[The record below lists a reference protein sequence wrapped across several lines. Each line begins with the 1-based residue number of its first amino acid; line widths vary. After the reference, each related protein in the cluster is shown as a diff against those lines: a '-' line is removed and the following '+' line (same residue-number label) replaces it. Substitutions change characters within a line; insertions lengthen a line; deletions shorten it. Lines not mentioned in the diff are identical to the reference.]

1 MLGFI
6 YRVFLS
12 RVLSTAMLG
21 VYTIALSVFGIFN
34 TLLASGTPLAISRLV
49 SIGDKKIVSLDKD
62 KSASKFVVAGCM
74 LSASLALAIVL
85 FIIAGKPLLDKLF
98 THELIYKVLLILIP
112 AIISTGI
119 YTSFRGYM
127 YGREKYLQVS
137 VVELIEQILRM
148 GITMFIMVFLYT
160 SASPEHAGIGFSIA
174 AVISTTIGIF
184 LYFKV
189 GGRLSSPKNHF
200 KPVIASSVP
209 ITAVRLGG
217 SIVIPVVSTII
228 PLKLVSIGFKIE
240 QALSVLGIMV
250 GMTLPLLTI
259 PGTFIAALSTALIPR
274 VAVLHKEKKFEEL
287 NNEINT
293 SMNFSIVLTFLVMPV
308 FAALGEPICELIFN
322 SKAAGTYL
330 SYACWIMLP
339 MNITH
344 LTSTILNALGLE
356 FKCFWIYIISSV
368 FLFASILFLP
378 ALIGIHSIIIGM
390 GLSAAVSAYLNF
402 IIIKKNVSIK
412 QKYFKNMLLLGLL
425 TIPISLLTS
434 YSFNIL
440 SYIFPFII
448 ALGLA
453 GGIAVVAYLS
463 LLVAFNLYD
472 IKTVYFACYNKIKNK
487 TKPAPNK
494 TTPQPDKI

>member
-21 VYTIALSVFGIFN
+21 IYTIALSVFGIFN
-34 TLLASGTPLAISRLV
+34 TLLASGTTLAISRLV
-49 SIGDKKIVSLDKD
+49 SIGDKNVITFDKKKD
-62 KSASKFVVAGCM
+62 NASKFVAAGCII
-74 LSASLALAIVL
+74 ATITALLVVL
-85 FIIAGKPLLDKLF
+85 FIIIAKPFFDKLF
-98 THELIYKVLLILIP
+98 THELIYKVLLILLP
-112 AIISTGI
+112 AIISTGV

-127 YGREKYLQVS
+127 YGREKYLQAS

-148 GITMFIMVFLYT
+148 GISMFIMLYLYS
-160 SASPEHAGIGFSIA
+160 SASPLHAGVGFSVA
-174 AVISTTIGIF
+174 AVISTIIGIF
-184 LYFKV
+184 IYFKI
-189 GGRLSSPKNHF
+189 GGRLSSPKKHF

-217 SIVIPVVSTII
+217 SIVVPIVSTII
-228 PLKLVSIGFKIE
+228 PLKLVSIGFKID

-250 GMTLPLLTI
+250 GMTLPLISI

-274 VAVLHKEKKFEEL
+274 VAVLHKEKKYDEL

-293 SMNFSIVLTFLVMPV
+293 SMNFAIILTFLVMPV

-356 FKCFWIYIISSV
+356 FKCFWIYIISSI

-378 ALIGIHSIIIGM
+378 TLIGIHSIIFGM
-390 GLSAAVSAYLNF
+390 GSSAAISAYLNF
-402 IIIKKNVSIK
+402 IIIKKNIPIK
-412 QKYFKNMLLLGLL
+412 QKYFKNMLLLALL
-425 TIPISLLTS
+425 TIPISMLTN

-440 SYIFPFII
+440 SIVFPSII

-453 GGIAVVAYLS
+453 STVAVVAYLS
-463 LLVAFNLYD
+463 LLMAFNLYD

-487 TKPAPNK
+487 AKPV
-494 TTPQPDKI
+494 QDKIA